1 MLQIPSQWMVSSG
14 RDNYSLVPV
23 DSRLVGNPPLN
34 IFALTFPM
42 NMYHFSRLNPYMTV
56 PNPREMFSY
65 PYFTNN
71 WPPIQPVRFYHPQR
85 RFSKDS
91 LGESSSSCDGSFSGS
106 RPSTPASSTATSSS
120 SIVDQVENA
129 PENFKEVQTKGL
141 KRQLNSKQSPKHAQ
155 CSTTSTNSKHYNFK
169 RQKKQNE
176 NSLHYIH
183 GSVENDIHWD
193 KLSQQIWTHYLEN
206 KQTRDIYE
214 QKIRL
219 RTAVHNVLNCAFNFG
234 CSVYIVGSSMNGFG
248 TTTSDVDM
256 CLMLSNTE
264 VDQQTEATH
273 ILKYIF
279 KILSKCNFVLHPT
292 LINAKVPLLRFIDSN
307 SGLEVDLNVNNI
319 EGIRNTHLLKCYTC
333 LDWRVQPL
341 VLIIKEWAQAYNIN
355 NAKEKTLSSYSLV
368 LLVIHYLQCGCVPSV
383 IPCLQR
389 LKPSL
394 FLPTSDIRRLNTQ
407 NLPSF
412 KSKNE
417 QDLGELFIGFLD
429 YYSNKFNFSKDVASI
444 RLGCKLPKH
453 TVMSYKSQKNK
464 KGHWKYICIEEPF
477 TRTNTACSVFE
488 EIPFQKIMTTFKTSW
503 LKLKENKDL
512 KCILNI

>member
-1 MLQIPSQWMVSSG
+1 MLQMPSQWMVPPG
-14 RDNYSLVPV
+14 RDNYSLIPIE
-23 DSRLVGNPPLN
+23 SRLVGSPPLN

-42 NMYHFSRLNPYMTV
+42 NMYRLSGINPYMTV
-56 PNPREMFSY
+56 PNQRERLSF
-65 PYFTNN
+65 PYFANN
-71 WPPIQPVRFYHPQR
+71 WPPVQPVRFYHPQR
-85 RFSKDS
+85 HFSRDS
-91 LGESSSSCDGSFSGS
+91 LGESSSSCDGSLLGS
-106 RPSTPASSTATSSS
+106 RPSTPLSSAITLETNLT
-120 SIVDQVENA
+120 DQDKSA
-129 PENFKEVQTKGL
+129 LGGLKQSQTKGL
-141 KRQLNSKQSPKHAQ
+141 KRQLNPKHSPKRTQ
-155 CSTTSTNSKHYNFK
+155 SSTNNKQNFK
-169 RQKKQNE
+169 RQKKQSD
-176 NSLHYIH
+176 NSVFSTQNSS
-183 GSVENDIHWD
+183 GSIHWD

-219 RTAVHNVLNCAFNFG
+219 RTAVHNILNCAFNFE

-264 VDQQTEATH
+264 VDQQTEATQ

-279 KILSKCNFVLHPT
+279 KIISKCNFVSHPT
-292 LINAKVPLLRFIDSN
+292 LINAKVPLLRFIDCN
-307 SGLEVDLNVNNI
+307 SGLFVDLNVNNI

-341 VLIIKEWAQAYNIN
+341 VLIIKEWAQEYNIN

-368 LLVIHYLQCGCVPSV
+368 LLVIHYLQCGCVPPV
-383 IPCLQR
+383 IPCLQK
-389 LKPSL
+389 LKPNL
-394 FLPTSDIRRLNTQ
+394 FLSTGDIRRLNTQ

-429 YYSNKFNFSKDVASI
+429 YYSNKFNFSKDAISI
-444 RLGCKLPKH
+444 RLGCKLPKQ

-477 TRTNTACSVFE
+477 SRTNTACSVFE
-488 EIPFQKIMTTFKTSW
+488 EIPFQKIMAAFKTSW
-503 LKLKENKDL
+503 FKLKENKDL